1 MKASEIITLLEAGY
15 TKSEI
20 DMMESGEASEDPKA
34 GEDTGEAAGASE
46 DPEAGED
53 TGEAAGASEAA
64 ATAGWL
70 REIAKTVNDEI
81 EKLKNAYQEYN
92 MNMAN
97 NKEQVSKGSTEIIG
111 EIINPPYIFKDKE
124 GEK

>member
-1 MKASEIITLLEAGY
+1 MKASEIIILLEAGY

-20 DMMESGEASEDPKA
+20 DNMESGGSSEDPKA
-34 GEDTGEAAGASE
+34 VEDPGEDPGASE
-46 DPEAGED
+46 DPNAGED
-53 TGEAAGASEAA
+53 PGEAAGASEAA

-70 REIAKTVNDEI
+70 REIAKTINDEI
-81 EKLKNAYQEYN
+81 EKLKQAYQEYN
-92 MNMAN
+92 LNMAN
-97 NKEQVSKGSTEIIG
+97 NKETVSKGSTEIIG

>member
-20 DMMESGEASEDPKA
+20 DNMESGGASEDPNAGEDPGEDPGASEDPGA
-34 GEDTGEAAGASE
+34 GEDTGE
-46 DPEAGED
+46 DP
-53 TGEAAGASEAA
+53 GASEAV

-70 REIAKTVNDEI
+70 KEIATQINQEI
-81 EKLKNAYQEYN
+81 EKLKQAYQEYN

>member
-1 MKASEIITLLEAGY
+1 MKKDDIILMLKAGY
-15 TKSEI
+15 TKSDI
-20 DMMESGEASEDPKA
+20 DNMESGGASEDPNA
-34 GEDTGEAAGASE
+34 GEDPGEDTGASE

-53 TGEAAGASEAA
+53 PGEAAGASEAA

-70 REIAKTVNDEI
+70 KEIATQINQEI
-81 EKLKNAYQEYN
+81 EKLKQAYQEYN
-92 MNMAN
+92 LNMAN
-97 NKEQVSKGSTEIIG
+97 NREKVSKGSTEIIG